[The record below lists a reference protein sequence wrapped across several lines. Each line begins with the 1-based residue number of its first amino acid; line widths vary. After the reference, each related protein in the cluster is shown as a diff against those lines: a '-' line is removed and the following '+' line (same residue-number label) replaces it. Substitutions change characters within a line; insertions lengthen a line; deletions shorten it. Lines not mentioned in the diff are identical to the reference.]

1 MSLEV
6 ARTERNETVTLTV
19 TGEIDMSSAGEFRR
33 ALEDSKAPGRLVL
46 NLTGVDYLDS
56 AGVKVL
62 FDHLD
67 QQPEV
72 LVSSGTVI
80 LRILAITGLR
90 DQLAIREI

>member
-1 MSLEV
+1 MNLEV
-6 ARTERNETVTLTV
+6 TRTERDETVTLAV

-33 ALEDSKAPGRLVL
+33 ALEDSKAPGRLIL
-46 NLTGVDYLDS
+46 DLTGVDYLDS

-62 FDHLD
+62 FDHLG

-80 LRILAITGLR
+80 LRVLDLTGLR

>member
-6 ARTERNETVTLTV
+6 TRAERDETVTLTAK
-19 TGEIDMSSAGEFRR
+19 GEIDMSSAGEFRR
-33 ALEDSKAPGRLVL
+33 ALEDSQAASRLVL
-46 NLTGVDYLDS
+46 DLTGVDYLDS

-62 FDHLD
+62 FDHLG

-72 LVSSGTVI
+72 LVSAGTVI